1 MTAASGGAKNSTTV
15 QAFVDTNVVVYAIGR
30 DDAKKARAR
39 QILKDTPIASSQV
52 INEAIAVLTG
62 KQHFTREEAYEV
74 AKGFM
79 KLVAVTPVTTSTV
92 SDAME
97 IGLRYGISHWDAL
110 IVAAAIQARCD
121 TLYSEDMQHG
131 QVFNDR
137 LTVANPFV

>member
-1 MTAASGGAKNSTTV
+1 MTAVSGDAKNSTTV
-15 QAFVDTNVVVYAIGR
+15 PAFVDTNVVVYALGR

-39 QILKDTPIASSQV
+39 QILNAMPIASSQV
-52 INEAIAVLTG
+52 INEAIAVFTG
-62 KQHFTREEAYEV
+62 KQRFTQDEAYEV

-79 KLVAVTPVTTSTV
+79 KLVAVAPVTATTV

-110 IVAAAIQARCD
+110 IVAAAIHSGCD

-137 LTVANPFV
+137 LTVANPFA

>member
-1 MTAASGGAKNSTTV
+1 MSWSTLWAATMPRKPGHAKFSMPC
-15 QAFVDTNVVVYAIGR
+15 R
-30 DDAKKARAR
+30 
-39 QILKDTPIASSQV
+39 LPCSQV
-52 INEAIAVLTG
+52 INEAIAVFTG
-62 KQHFTREEAYEV
+62 KQRFTQDEAYEV

-79 KLVAVTPVTTSTV
+79 KLVAVAPVTATTV

-110 IVAAAIQARCD
+110 IVAAAIHSGCD

-137 LTVANPFV
+137 LTVANPFA